1 MGDKVKAKAA
11 AKDDSVSC
19 PCCSPYTPP
28 VPIRVPETRGCSEGF
43 SRDSNGNC
51 V

>member
-11 AKDDSVSC
+11 AKDDSATC

-28 VPIRVPETRGCSEGF
+28 IPIQVPATSGCSEGF
-43 SRDSNGNC
+43 
-51 V
+51 